1 MIETRRITS
10 RDEWLAWRQAD
21 VTASDV
27 APVLGLHP
35 TRTAMRVW
43 AEKTGLISPE
53 PQTEFLEYRLA
64 LEAAAID
71 WLKMKRPRW
80 TIRRGGVYV
89 RDPDL
94 RLGATPDAMA
104 VDPDRPGIGI
114 IECKSVVRH
123 VFERDWQQRDGIA
136 EAPIFHQLQAL
147 TGAMLTGASW
157 AMVVAL
163 ILDNAG
169 TGGLALAPMDRHE
182 GAESRIRDGVA
193 RFWALT
199 EAGHSPPISYERDT
213 DVLAALFPKALI
225 KEPPL
230 DLSQDN
236 RLPDILQE
244 RKNAKAMIRSA
255 EKKCKT
261 IDAEIMEKM
270 TTHECGTLPGYRIFW
285 KTQRRKEH
293 IVPEWEG
300 RVLRVISTK
309 QQTTEDGND

>member
-10 RDEWLAWRQAD
+10 REEWLQWRSQD

-71 WLKMKRPRW
+71 WLKMKRPQW
-80 TIRRGGVYV
+80 TIKRGGVYV

-94 RLGATPDAMA
+94 RLGATPDATA
-104 VDPDRPGIGI
+104 IDPDRPGFGL

-123 VFERDWQQRDGIA
+123 VYERDWQQHDGIA

-157 AMVVAL
+157 AMIVAL

-182 GAESRIRDGVA
+182 GAERRIRDGVA
-193 RFWALT
+193 RFWALA
-199 EAGHSPPISYERDT
+199 EAGQSPPISYERDA

-230 DLSQDN
+230 DLSSDN
-236 RLPDILQE
+236 RMPDILQK
-244 RKNAKAMIRSA
+244 RKKIKATIRAA
-255 EKKCKT
+255 EKECKA
-261 IDAEIMEKM
+261 IDAEIMEKL
-270 TTHECGTLPGYRIFW
+270 TTYESATLPGWRLFW
-285 KTQRRKEH
+285 KTQKRKEH
-293 IVPEWEG
+293 IVPEWIG
-300 RVLRVISTK
+300 RVLRIISTK
-309 QQTTEDGND
+309 QQTEDHDDA